1 MAWHDCKLWISALFC
16 LHSEVFHW
24 SRFRWVRF
32 AHSKE
37 ECPKPRYYLLFGCT
51 EGAFWGEIFFKVLE
65 FLSLIHCFVRLDI
78 DLWKFFEDVAIG
90 MIFLA
95 LIMLLKG
102 VSVSQ
107 VYEYVSV
114 VINICQEEEQMLFF
128 LWQLSWSQCWCSC
141 LQHVILETDYSE
153 DSLFS
158 FKSFEVLI
166 AIYSWFSCLEIMAS
180 NPDMKQRRVQP

>member
-78 DLWKFFEDVAIG
+78 DFWKFFEDMAIG
-90 MIFLA
+90 MIFCLNYIFERCKCISSIWECFSCDQYLPRRRTDA
-95 LIMLLKG
+95 LFSVAAELKSVLMFLFTACHPRNRLFRRFLVFFQVIWSVNCRILL
-102 VSVSQ
+102 
-107 VYEYVSV
+107 
-114 VINICQEEEQMLFF
+114 IF
-128 LWQLSWSQCWCSC
+128 LSWDNG
-141 LQHVILETDYSE
+141 I
-153 DSLFS
+153 
-158 FKSFEVLI
+158 
-166 AIYSWFSCLEIMAS
+166 
-180 NPDMKQRRVQP
+180 